1 MDVFGCFL
9 SASETVP
16 VIPITQDGGAVAFL
30 LGWVADRTCLLRE
43 DRPLDLAGASIE
55 EFRGGLCGRFVMI
68 ARQAEGHVAVS
79 GDAGGLFPII
89 FDAEAGMVASS
100 PAVIGAYK
108 MLEFDG
114 LVAQAV
120 RRTDSTVWY
129 PFGLTPYLGV
139 KRLLPSES
147 LSFGRGTCA
156 VSSASLWLP
165 AATKRVTADAL
176 CGQVAEYVTSFS
188 TDGPLVAHLTAGYD
202 SRMVMAAILRSGI
215 DARFL
220 TIGGNGSGV
229 RIDLHVARRLTRL
242 FGMKHETVPFEAAS
256 PAELSEWQDRVGH
269 CIDDA
274 VAGLCRT
281 VKNTDSGNFT
291 LTGACGEVGRA
302 FYWEDGDIGAT
313 GLSPASLLRRM
324 GFAETAL
331 LESEAEKWIRRLPED
346 SKTTLILDNAYI
358 DQRLGCWAGPSL
370 PGHLIPRPTIS
381 PFNSVSVY
389 RAMMALDE
397 EYRHSQQFA
406 IDFIKSGSARL
417 LSEGFNR
424 VSGVARFGHLKSEVK
439 RLLPKRFLKSIR
451 RYVKG

>member
-1 MDVFGCFL
+1 
-9 SASETVP
+9 
-16 VIPITQDGGAVAFL
+16 
-30 LGWVADRTCLLRE
+30 
-43 DRPLDLAGASIE
+43 
-55 EFRGGLCGRFVMI
+55 
-68 ARQAEGHVAVS
+68 
-79 GDAGGLFPII
+79 
-89 FDAEAGMVASS
+89 
-100 PAVIGAYK
+100 
-108 MLEFDG
+108 
-114 LVAQAV
+114 
-120 RRTDSTVWY
+120 
-129 PFGLTPYLGV
+129 
-139 KRLLPSES
+139 
-147 LSFGRGTCA
+147 
-156 VSSASLWLP
+156 
-165 AATKRVTADAL
+165 
-176 CGQVAEYVTSFS
+176 
-188 TDGPLVAHLTAGYD
+188 
-202 SRMVMAAILRSGI
+202 
-215 DARFL
+215 
-220 TIGGNGSGV
+220 
-229 RIDLHVARRLTRL
+229 
-242 FGMKHETVPFEAAS
+242 MKHETVPFEAAS